1 MKDKLLRNHICMDPQ
16 AIILPYFPLS
26 IFLFPGEDIPLHIFE
41 PRYKQLIE
49 DARTQGITFAIPYVI
64 DQDIQEFGC
73 EVRLKEVVAEKPG
86 GRMVIV
92 VECVSV
98 VHILSF
104 HKKLEGRL
112 YAGGS
117 IERMACSDPV
127 ESEEL
132 LGLIENYMDQFDKD
146 FLALDTQDVITRQEV
161 MIALNLSSDD
171 KYKFICMP
179 DAFQKEGYLSGQ
191 LRYLGMIRKQ
201 ETLLGNDFGL
211 N

>member
-1 MKDKLLRNHICMDPQ
+1 MLRTYIPDMEQPPV
-16 AIILPYFPLS
+16 ILPYFPLS

-49 DARTQGITFAIPYVI
+49 DARTQGISFAIPFVI

-92 VECVSV
+92 VESMSV
-98 VHILSF
+98 VQIINYN
-104 HKKLEGRL
+104 KKLEGKL
-112 YAGGS
+112 YAGGT
-117 IERMACSDPV
+117 IRRMPCSDPV

-132 LGLIENYMDQFDKD
+132 LGLIENYIDQFDKE
-146 FLALDTQDVITRQEV
+146 FLTMGAESVITRQEV
-161 MIALNLSSDD
+161 MIALNLTSDD

-179 DAFQKEGYLSGQ
+179 DAVQKEGYLAGQ